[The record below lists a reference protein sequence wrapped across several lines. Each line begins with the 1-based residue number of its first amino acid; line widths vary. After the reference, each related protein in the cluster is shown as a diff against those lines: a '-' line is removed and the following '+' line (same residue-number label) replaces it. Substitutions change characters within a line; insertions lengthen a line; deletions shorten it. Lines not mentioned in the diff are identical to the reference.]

1 MGIEEMLAAAE
12 EKMGQVS
19 TGGSTDGTWH
29 RWSDDNTVAGTFMD
43 RDSFTRQ
50 DGTTADYVRINTAN
64 GVLKVGLDYAVL
76 RSQWSDADPQPGDSV
91 LIMRGVEK
99 VTSGTGREYWP
110 FVVVKESGVGELP
123 GEKTREPAAQEDE
136 DDIPF

>member
-1 MGIEEMLAAAE
+1 MGIEDMLAAAE
-12 EKMGQVS
+12 EKMGQVT

-50 DGTTADYVRINTAN
+50 DGTTADYVRVKTEH
-64 GVLKVGLDYAVL
+64 GVVKVGLDYAVL
-76 RSQWSDADPQPGDSV
+76 RSQWSDAAPQPGDSV

-110 FVVVKESGVGELP
+110 LVVVKESGQGELAV
-123 GEKTREPAAQEDE
+123 EEEVKAAVKDDA